1 MDEAHPDAG
10 LIAAGAVLPGPRA
23 AAPGQD
29 VITARRYAHPAA
41 PGRAVVRLVP
51 ALLARAEDLT
61 CDYLGFGEPERV
73 HEVGTGKR
81 VALGFPAWALA
92 NDPDNGHHA
101 LDLVKDVERLGA
113 LARSRAEAAKTGFLA
128 LGERLA
134 RSAPHFLPTLYEQAG
149 RAFLAHGGT
158 SYAGIM
164 FGKARQ
170 AEEVH
175 SLPLDVER
183 LREVFLEFAFAG
195 ALTVKALTSFAK
207 SLQGRLDPIEA
218 YELVLD
224 LCVRR
229 CAGGL
234 APHNS
239 MPDDLR
245 RLAAAAGL
253 DQDAED
259 ERLLARLLGL
269 RGVSRAGGK
278 FWKRY
283 RPALLRLSAK
293 DPALAPRLLEL
304 VPDDRDDLDDWLDL
318 LEACGATAHLVDGT
332 GAVGAA
338 AWLTSVLQLRDLSWG
353 GETPR
358 SERLLALV
366 ERLAPRLTAG
376 TTPVRFPHTWRQ
388 GELDLLDL
396 LLTLD
401 VPFELVHETG
411 ERRNLAVDDW
421 LSDVLPG
428 RRDLTALAASE
439 RTRADLGAGLV
450 AHLSDAGSSGLANPA
465 AVRAAMAVP
474 GLRAALSAWLAVRV
488 TALGATGLL
497 DLERHLAELGPLGVP
512 EAFAVLPEAA
522 ETIADADVTALL
534 ASVLRTGL
542 LDELG
547 WPALDRAAGLLGADA
562 EIAGEGWPALVLR
575 AGEEF
580 AVAGPDGVLAEH
592 RSRVPLERRH
602 DWDYAPTAWW
612 FDGRLLVRWHA
623 NYGEELA
630 YWSDAPTVLFDPLSE
645 VDPYQNREA
654 VPSLALPGGARC
666 TGGRAVSPGDTHVP
680 FPRPVHGDGAN
691 LWVETGVG
699 WREVDPATGDLGRS
713 SLPAFLEEF
722 GAPRELDA
730 CHLRPVGP
738 GTEASPLGASGGL
751 HGWRVRA
758 EPDGSWLGEG
768 VDGRVARQPREA
780 GAPAGLLDLPG
791 GARLVVRA
799 EYETIEL
806 RDTSGALLAT
816 FDVGERRPEGASGTP
831 LVPPVAW
838 WHALRPRDETGSA
851 ALRAVTEED
860 ARELI
865 TAALATAETA
875 LPAVIAAEVALL
887 RAGGGG
893 AFAGEPGAGE
903 PDTGKSDTG
912 RSNAA
917 PAEVRAQPGQAG
929 DASSPATGVSGP
941 VTGSDDPAAGSGDP
955 AAGRFT
961 ALARA
966 VAERLPALTHPE
978 LLIAVV
984 AEIRRAARL
993 QQGFRAFA
1001 RVAEA
1006 ARLID
1011 DSARPATPESAVLT
1025 DTGINR
1031 AVNWF
1036 ASHTEDDV
1044 SGPPSALPDLLAALV
1059 AASVDPAPG
1068 PLPEVSSLDWGRVI
1082 PHLRSLVHRAASP
1095 FTPPGQR
1102 AVLAEL
1108 LRVLVSSPIADGSG
1122 RWRFVELVLPERG
1135 PHPENRVTPT
1145 GDGFVALFEES
1156 WLDVPGRSFEGLQ
1169 FGRDGFA
1176 LPEGWRLSEH
1186 WPLDPGIDRDAV
1198 SAFLDALAERG
1209 PAPWR
1214 PEAVDRL
1221 VELTGLS
1228 GSEATVLLAGM
1239 PGVGAWGGNYLG
1251 TALRKEL
1258 GLSRDAA
1265 LVAKATLGPLEDD
1278 ARGLLLN
1285 AAVPADPLRLWTE
1298 GPDVAAVAEVWNS
1311 EHGRRTPVPEDL
1323 LIAAHKAF
1331 GRDDIAALLVGLV
1344 NPDRA
1349 TWLTTDGGQ
1358 RFDGVELEQ
1367 GDEAGF
1373 GSDHLDVLPRL
1384 LTWLG
1389 YHLPGGSPL
1398 RAELSR
1404 ALDLAR
1410 ARAHSPAFLVELGA
1424 WEENRKVEKLLGVP
1438 ALESGKVLVHR
1449 GFVEVAAE
1457 DDYCTVAVRPG
1468 LVGQADRDLVVALA
1482 KALDGEAVLDDLDL
1496 LRSEGLAT
1504 LCAPPADV
1512 SNAAGAA
1519 SSQDPATYAQDP
1531 NNSVP
1536 NLVAEAA
1543 EALGLSPD
1551 AATLYLQ
1558 LLALPDPT
1566 DANAARWTGWKPARL
1581 RKARTELA
1589 DTDLV
1594 LTAKRAR
1601 AGRTLFL
1608 PGGWHDLPTPALPVE
1623 TWKERLYPLPEHPEG
1638 PVLPA
1643 EPVASLFT
1651 GAWARF
1657 RAGEVPAYEKLGEQ
1671 RSRR

>member
-10 LIAAGAVLPGPRA
+10 LIAAGAVLPGRRP

-29 VITARRYAHPAA
+29 AITARRYAHPAV

-61 CDYLGFGEPERV
+61 CDYLGFGEPDRV
-73 HEVGTGKR
+73 REVGTGKR

-149 RAFLAHGGT
+149 RAFLAHGST
-158 SYAGIM
+158 SYAGAM
-164 FGKARQ
+164 FGRARQ

-175 SLPLDVER
+175 DLPLDVER

-195 ALTVKALTSFAK
+195 ALTVKALTSFTK
-207 SLQGRLDPIEA
+207 SLQGRLDPVEA
-218 YELVLD
+218 YELVLH

-245 RLAAAAGL
+245 RLATAAGL
-253 DQDAED
+253 DPDAED

-283 RPALLRLSAK
+283 RPALLRLSTK

-304 VPDDRDDLDDWLDL
+304 LPDDRDDLDDWLDL

-332 GAVGAA
+332 GTVGAA
-338 AWLTSVLQLRDLSWG
+338 AWLTSAVQLRDLSWG
-353 GETPR
+353 GDTPR
-358 SERLLALV
+358 SERLLDLV
-366 ERLAPRLTAG
+366 ARLAPRLTADAV
-376 TTPVRFPHTWRQ
+376 PVRFPHTWRQ

-396 LLTLD
+396 LLALD
-401 VPFELVHETG
+401 VPFELTEETG
-411 ERRNLAVDDW
+411 ERRNFSVDSWLADE
-421 LSDVLPG
+421 LPG
-428 RRDLTALAASE
+428 RRDLVALATSD
-439 RTRADLGAGLV
+439 RTLAHLGAGLV
-450 AHLSDAGSSGLANPA
+450 QHLSNAGSSGLANPA

-474 GLRAALSAWLAVRV
+474 GLRSALSAWLAARV
-488 TALGATGLL
+488 TALGATGLP
-497 DLERHLAELGPLGVP
+497 DLERHLAELGPLRVP

-522 ETIADADVTALL
+522 ETIADADVATLL

-547 WPALDRAAGLLGADA
+547 WPALDRAAGLLGAEA

-580 AVAGPDGVLAEH
+580 AVAGPDGLLAEH

-630 YWSDAPTVLFDPLSE
+630 YWSDAPTVLFDPLSG
-645 VDPYQNREA
+645 VDPYRDRAA

-666 TGGRAVSPGDTHVP
+666 TGGRAVSPGDTHAP
-680 FPRPVHGDGAN
+680 FPRPVHGDGVT
-691 LWVETGVG
+691 LWVDTDAG

-713 SLPAFLEEF
+713 SLPTFLEEF
-722 GAPRELDA
+722 GAKRELDD
-730 CHLRPVGP
+730 CHLRPVAP
-738 GTEASPLGASGGL
+738 GTAASPLGASGGL

-758 EPDGSWLGEG
+758 EPDGSWSGEG
-768 VDGRVARQPREA
+768 VDGRVVRQPREA
-780 GAPAGLLDLPG
+780 GAPSGLLDLPG

-806 RDTSGALLAT
+806 RDTSGALLAS
-816 FDVGERRPEGASGTP
+816 FDVGERRPQGASGTP

-838 WHALRPRDETGSA
+838 WHALRPRDEAGSA

-865 TAALATAETA
+865 TAALATAEST

-887 RAGGGG
+887 RTSGDGAG
-893 AFAGEPGAGE
+893 AEDSGAGE
-903 PDTGKSDTG
+903 SGAGELSAGESDAHSSSAAGTGAG
-912 RSNAA
+912 
-917 PAEVRAQPGQAG
+917 AQPGQPG
-929 DASSPATGVSGP
+929 GTSPSDPATGGP
-941 VTGSDDPAAGSGDP
+941 IAAPGDP
-955 AAGRFT
+955 TAGRFT
-961 ALARA
+961 ALARV
-966 VAERLPALTHPE
+966 VAARLPALTHPE

-984 AEIRRAARL
+984 AEVRRAARL
-993 QQGFRAFA
+993 QKGFRAFA

-1011 DSARPATPESAVLT
+1011 ETARPTAPESAALT
-1025 DTGINR
+1025 DTGINTS
-1031 AVNWF
+1031 VNWF
-1036 ASHTEDDV
+1036 ASHTDDDV
-1044 SGPPSALPDLLAALV
+1044 SGPPSALPDLIAALV
-1059 AASVDPAPG
+1059 AASVDPVPG
-1068 PLPEVSSLDWGRVI
+1068 PLPEVSSPDWVRVI

-1102 AVLAEL
+1102 AALAEL
-1108 LRVLVSSPIADGSG
+1108 LRVLASSPIADGSG
-1122 RWRFVELVLPERG
+1122 RWRSVELVLPERG
-1135 PHPENRVTPT
+1135 PDPENRVAPT

-1198 SAFLDALAERG
+1198 LAFLDALAERG

-1221 VELTGLS
+1221 VERTGLS
-1228 GSEATVLLAGM
+1228 GPEATVLLAGM

-1278 ARGLLLN
+1278 ERGQLLN

-1298 GPDVAAVAEVWNS
+1298 GPDVDAVAEEWNTA
-1311 EHGRRTPVPEDL
+1311 HGRRTPVPEDL

-1331 GRDDIAALLVGLV
+1331 SRDDIAALLVGLA

-1349 TWLTTDGGQ
+1349 SWLTTDGGQ
-1358 RFDGVELEQ
+1358 RFSGIELEQ

-1373 GSDHLDVLPRL
+1373 DSDHLDVLPRL
-1384 LTWLG
+1384 LAWLG

-1398 RAELSR
+1398 RVELSR
-1404 ALDLAR
+1404 ALELAR
-1410 ARAHSPAFLVELGA
+1410 ARASSPAFLVELGA
-1424 WEENRKVEKLLGVP
+1424 WEEVRKVRKLLGVP

-1468 LVGQADRDLVVALA
+1468 LVGQADRDLLVALA
-1482 KALDGEAVLDDLDL
+1482 KALDGEAVLNDLDL
-1496 LRSEGLAT
+1496 LRSDGLAA
-1504 LCAPPADV
+1504 LCAPT
-1512 SNAAGAA
+1512 AGA
-1519 SSQDPATYAQDP
+1519 QDPSAHAQDP

-1536 NLVAEAA
+1536 HLVAEVAR
-1543 EALGLSPD
+1543 ALSLSPD

-1566 DANAARWTGWKPARL
+1566 DANAARWTGWKPTRL
-1581 RKARTELA
+1581 RKARAELA
-1589 DTDLV
+1589 GTDLV

-1601 AGRTLFL
+1601 SGRTLFL
-1608 PGGWHDLPTPALPVE
+1608 PGGWRDLPAPALPVE
-1623 TWKERLYPLPEHPEG
+1623 TWKERLYPLPVHPEG

-1643 EPVASLFT
+1643 EPVADLFAR
-1651 GAWARF
+1651 AWAEV
-1657 RAGEVPAYEKLGEQ
+1657 RAGAVPAYEKLGGE
-1671 RSRR
+1671 RGRR